1 MHITGEMKMVD
12 VVQKDIQLLAVIQ
25 RLNIPLG
32 FREKSVK
39 EVCQE
44 QEVDLQFF
52 LSLANAFHDKEYFK
66 VEYFKDFP
74 VTWLINYLKSAHKC
88 YVEYRIPE
96 IERQIINL
104 EKQVDAQEKNMGL
117 LLNFFRDYIREFTSH
132 IEQEE
137 ANVFPYIIDL
147 ANRIK
152 DLENDKID
160 NLGDKEFSIHGYL
173 EDHNNIEE
181 TLFDLKN
188 ILLKFLPPPVE
199 NCEYNNLI
207 YDIFR
212 LESDLLDHADMEEG
226 VLFPRV
232 QEMENRLN
240 EAIKKQG

>member
-88 YVEYRIPE
+88 YIEYRIPE

-104 EKQVDAQEKNMGL
+104 EKQVDAKEKNMGL
-117 LLNFFRDYIREFTSH
+117 LLKFFRDYIREFTSH

-137 ANVFPYIIDL
+137 ANVFPYIIEL
-147 ANRIK
+147 ADRIK
-152 DLENDKID
+152 DLENGKID
-160 NLGDKEFSIHGYL
+160 SLGEDEFSITGYL
-173 EDHNNIEE
+173 DDHNNIEE

-232 QEMENRLN
+232 HEMEYRLN